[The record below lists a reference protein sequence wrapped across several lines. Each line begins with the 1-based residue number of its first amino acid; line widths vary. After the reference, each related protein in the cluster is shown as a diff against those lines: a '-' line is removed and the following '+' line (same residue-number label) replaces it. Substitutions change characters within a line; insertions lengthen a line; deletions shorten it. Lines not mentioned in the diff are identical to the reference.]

1 MARALART
9 PISPNQ
15 ITWARLG
22 FGIAAALAF
31 AVGTSGAIYTGA
43 ALFVV
48 STFLDR
54 ADGEL
59 ARASG
64 RGSAWGHRFDLIAD
78 SVSNALAFIGIGIGA
93 HVNGGFLGAWA
104 IPAGVIA
111 GLAVASILW
120 LVMRA
125 EAVGGPRAGE
135 LKPTAGFDPDD
146 AMLVVPVALL
156 FGLDDLLILAA
167 AAGAPAFAVH
177 VFWTLRRRLKLSRAT
192 EA

>member
-1 MARALART
+1 M
-9 PISPNQ
+9 
-15 ITWARLG
+15 
-22 FGIAAALAF
+22 
-31 AVGTSGAIYTGA
+31 V
-43 ALFVV
+43 LFVV

-78 SVSNALAFIGIGIGA
+78 SVSHALAFVGIGIGA
-93 HVNGGFLGAWA
+93 AAGGGFLGLWA
-104 IPAGVIA
+104 IPGGLVA
-111 GLAVASILW
+111 GLAVAAILW
-120 LVMRA
+120 LVMQA
-125 EAVGGPRAGE
+125 EAVAGPRAGE
-135 LKPTAGFDPDD
+135 LKPAAGFDPDD

>member
-156 FGLDDLLILAA
+156 FELDDPLILAA

-177 VFWTLRRRLKLSRAT
+177 MYWTLRRRLKLPRVT